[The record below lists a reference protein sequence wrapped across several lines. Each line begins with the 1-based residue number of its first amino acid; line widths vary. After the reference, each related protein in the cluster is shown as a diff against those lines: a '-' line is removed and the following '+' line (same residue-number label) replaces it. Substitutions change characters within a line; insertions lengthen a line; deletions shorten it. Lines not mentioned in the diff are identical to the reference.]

1 MKTKSKTVE
10 INGKLINLPTYKR
23 KLTKADIIFICA
35 MLIGPL
41 VFFAVF
47 WVYVNISS
55 IFMAFQI
62 PTGEWSLLS
71 MKIVFKSLGEG
82 GSDLQIAI
90 RNTLIYF
97 AISIITIPFHVI
109 ISYFLY
115 RKVKGF
121 KFFQIC
127 FYLPS
132 IISTL
137 VICQMFQDFIQVDGP
152 LGKLLMWLGMAEEN
166 IPFFLKNSDYAM
178 KTMVIYTLWI
188 GWGGHM
194 LLLGGAL
201 ARTPVEILESG
212 RIDGVNTG
220 QELIYMVFP
229 LLWPTIS
236 TFIILALTGIL
247 TASGP
252 ILAMTKGAYQTTTIS
267 YWIYD
272 KLYFSGTSAY
282 NEVSA
287 MGLVFTCV
295 GVPIILFIKWLIEKI
310 PVTEY

>member
-1 MKTKSKTVE
+1 MSKACALITADGKE
-10 INGKLINLPTYKR
+10 IPVPKYSR
-23 KLTKADIIFICA
+23 KLRKCDVAFICA
-35 MLIGPL
+35 VLAGPIL
-41 VFFAVF
+41 YFAVF
-47 WVYVNISS
+47 WVYVNINS
-55 IFMAFQI
+55 ILMAFQI
-62 PTGEWSLLS
+62 PMGDWSMLS
-71 MKIVFKSLGEG
+71 MKIVFKQLSEG
-82 GSDLQIAI
+82 GSDLRIAI
-90 RNTLIYF
+90 RTTWIYF
-97 AISIITIPFHVI
+97 TISILTIPFHVI

-115 RKVKGF
+115 RRVHGY

-137 VICQMFQDFIQVDGP
+137 VICQMFQDFVNPDGP
-152 LGKLLMWLGMAEEN
+152 LGNILQFFGMDYN
-166 IPFFLKNSDYAM
+166 DIPFFLKNSDYAM
-178 KTMVIYTLWI
+178 KTMVFYTLWI

-201 ARTPVEILESG
+201 ARVPVEVLEAG
-212 RIDGVNTG
+212 RLDGINTF
-220 QELIYMVFP
+220 QEIVKLVFP

-252 ILAMTKGAYQTTTIS
+252 ILAMTKGAYETTTIS

-272 KLYFSGTSAY
+272 KLYYTGTSAY

-287 MGLVFTCV
+287 MGLIFTCV
-295 GVPIILFIKWLIEKI
+295 GVPVILFLKWLIEKI
-310 PVTEY
+310 PVAEY

>member
-1 MKTKSKTVE
+1 MKKKNYVE
-10 INGKLINLPTYKR
+10 VNGRMIAIPTYRR
-23 KLTKADIIFICA
+23 KLTKLDVLFISV
-35 MLIGPL
+35 MLVGPL
-41 VFFAVF
+41 AYFALF
-47 WVYVNISS
+47 WVYVNIKS
-55 IFMAFQI
+55 ILMAFQI

-71 MKIVFKSLGEG
+71 MQLVFKSLTEG

-97 AISIITIPFHVI
+97 SISILTIPFHVV

-115 RKVKGF
+115 RKVKWY

-152 LGKLLMWLGMAEEN
+152 LGQLLMFFGMAEEN

-178 KTMVIYTLWI
+178 KTMVVYTLWI

-212 RIDGVNTG
+212 RIDGVNTW
-220 QELIYMVFP
+220 QELLHMVFP

-252 ILAMTKGAYQTTTIS
+252 ILAMTKGAFGTTTIS

-310 PVTEY
+310 PVAEY